1 MSNLCHI
8 RLLWESCFVKKWI
21 TLIHIYIYFLTFLK
35 TFEDFLPFVT
45 SYVAAYMRMLT
56 FWSLDTSC
64 GSNNSP
70 MLDQKIPNEV
80 LLNDLQN
87 STSVYLYNFGS
98 ILKLSHVKLN
108 LCKWRLFFDF
118 ANLGRLSRILLQWL

>member
-1 MSNLCHI
+1 MSYKVALGKLF
-8 RLLWESCFVKKWI
+8 RKKVNY
-21 TLIHIYIYFLTFLK
+21 TNTYIYIFFNL
-35 TFEDFLPFVT
+35 FEDFLPFVT

-87 STSVYLYNFGS
+87 STSVYI
-98 ILKLSHVKLN
+98 ILDP
-108 LCKWRLFFDF
+108 F
-118 ANLGRLSRILLQWL
+118 